1 MSSRFVSGGLVKS
14 NGETVPGEPEKEAGD
29 ATSGSTREAP
39 KNAEWEAVQKELEA
53 ERKRREEKRV
63 KAASGE
69 EKSLYDIL
77 QANKGACHAC
87 RRP

>member
-1 MSSRFVSGGLVKS
+1 MSSRFVSGGVVKA
-14 NGETVPGEPEKEAGD
+14 NGETVPGELEKGEDG
-29 ATSGSTREAP
+29 ATSGGGVREAP

-69 EKSLYDIL
+69 EKSLYEVL
-77 QANKGACHAC
+77 QANKGACHAYT
-87 RRP
+87 

>member
-1 MSSRFVSGGLVKS
+1 MSSRFVSGGVVKA
-14 NGETVPGEPEKEAGD
+14 NGEIAPGELEKGVD
-29 ATSGSTREAP
+29 GATSSDFKAAP

-69 EKSLYDIL
+69 EKSLYEVL
-77 QANKGACHAC
+77 QANKGACHAYE
-87 RRP
+87 